1 MYILIAEEVPLFF
14 REALSDLGYDVDYH
28 ADTIY
33 EELRRIIESYHGLV
47 VRSNLS
53 IDQAVISNGSNLKF
67 IMRPGSGLDNI
78 DLEAA
83 HSAGI
88 QVISSPEGN
97 RNAVGE
103 HALGMLL
110 SFYNNITPSFEGI
123 KKSFWQREVNRG
135 HEVDGKTI
143 GIIGY
148 GNTGSAFAH
157 KLKGFNAN
165 VLVYD
170 KYRTYIESSNPNLTF
185 STYENIL
192 EFADVISFHLP
203 LNQDTSH
210 YANHQFFS
218 QLGKAPLIINT
229 SRGKIVD
236 QQALLD
242 ALNNNKISGACL
254 DVLENE
260 NLANYSDIEKKWL
273 DDVLA
278 TKKILI
284 TPHIAGWSY
293 ESGTK
298 IYEELIKKLKE
309 ARLK

>member
-14 REALSDLGYDVDYH
+14 REALSGLGYQVDYQV
-28 ADTIY
+28 DTNYDQLCTNIKN
-33 EELRRIIESYHGLV
+33 YHGLV

-53 IDQAVISNGSNLKF
+53 IDQTVIGNGSNLRF
-67 IMRPGSGLDNI
+67 IMRPGSGLDNV

-83 HSAGI
+83 RSAGV

-110 SFYNNITPSFEGI
+110 SFYNNIPQSFEGI
-123 KKSFWQREVNRG
+123 KNSFWQREINRG
-135 HEVDGKTI
+135 HELDGKTI

-157 KLKGFNAN
+157 KLHGFDTN

-170 KYRTYIESSNPNLTF
+170 KYHSNIKPPNSRVTN
-185 STYENIL
+185 STYEEIL
-192 EFADVISFHLP
+192 KYADVISFHLP
-203 LNQDTSH
+203 LNQETFH
-210 YANHQFFS
+210 YANRQFFS
-218 QLGKAPLIINT
+218 QLGKVPLIINT
-229 SRGKIVD
+229 SRGKIID

-242 ALNNNKISGACL
+242 ALNENKIAGACL

-260 NLANYSDIEKKWL
+260 NLTNYTDTEQKWL
-273 DDVLA
+273 NDVLA
-278 TKKILI
+278 TKKVLI
-284 TPHIAGWSY
+284 TPHIAGWTH

-298 IYEELIKKLKE
+298 IYEELLKKLKE
-309 ARLK
+309 ASL